1 MTVSVC
7 RKQTRPPDAGN
18 NLCKSHFI
26 MCHVTKYS
34 MIRGVFQQ
42 PWPGV
47 SPTAIFNEERA
58 LGTRLLAPRVV
69 SPPRDELVILMFAPC
84 NRIHRGIGFRIPTL
98 WIPDSYSLDSGF
110 QFSRFQMPT
119 IWIPIFPILVSTY
132 VCSSVTSYLNRFL
145 SATIQ

>member
-1 MTVSVC
+1 
-7 RKQTRPPDAGN
+7 
-18 NLCKSHFI
+18 

-34 MIRGVFQQ
+34 TIREVFQQ

-58 LGTRLLAPRVV
+58 LGTRLLAPQVV

-110 QFSRFQMPT
+110 QFSGFQMPT
-119 IWIPIFPILVSTY
+119 IWIPIFAILVSTY